1 MILEFKNKKI
11 QKQCENPSDA
21 QKVYGAKIGNK
32 LTLRVTQLIA
42 AQNLSDIKHIPAA
55 RLHKLSGKR
64 ANEYAVDL
72 VHPFRLVFT
81 PVFEDGNETDKLESI
96 NIVRI
101 EEVTDY
107 HGKQKCK

>member
-11 QKQCENPSDA
+11 QRQCENPSEA
-21 QKVYGAKIGNK
+21 QKVYGVNIGNR
-32 LTLRVTQLIA
+32 LTLRVEQLMA
-42 AQNLSDIKHIPAA
+42 ARNLSDIRRIPPA

-72 VHPFRLVFT
+72 VHPYRLIFT
-81 PVFEDGNETDKLESI
+81 PVFKDGNETDKLESI

-101 EEVTDY
+101 EEVIDY